1 MSEVKLPPGVS
12 FEANR
17 RIRKF
22 KAKIRVGGKLQ
33 HLGYYRT
40 AEEASAAFLKAK
52 ADSGKIKGS

>member
-1 MSEVKLPPGVS
+1 MSNFPAGVS

-17 RIRKF
+17 RIKKY
-22 KAKIRVGGKLQ
+22 KAKIKINGKLV

-52 ADSGKIKGS
+52 AERDAEQK